1 MRILYLECN
10 MGAAGDML
18 TAALSE
24 LTENV
29 KAFENRFNALGIPN
43 VSLTLEK
50 SEKCGITGTHA
61 RVTVGGEE
69 EDEHMHD
76 HHHDHHDHHHHEHHH
91 HTTLSDVEHIIS
103 HFNVSD
109 TVKENA
115 KAVYKLIAEAEAHA
129 HGRETGDIHFHEVGT
144 LDAIADV
151 TAVCMLME
159 EINPDKIV
167 VSPVSVGSGSVKC
180 AHGILPVPAPA
191 TEYILRGV
199 PIGGTDIKGEL
210 CTPTGAALLKRFADE
225 FGAMPEMKI
234 IKTGYGMGTKD
245 FERANMVRAFI
256 GEADT
261 SGGEVVE
268 LRCNIDDMTGEQFGF
283 ATEEIMRGGAL
294 DVYTAP
300 IVMKKN
306 RPGTLLTVLCRAENK
321 EDIIS
326 LIFKHTTTLGIRE
339 YSITRHTL
347 TRRETALKTPYGT
360 VRGKVSEGYGTKTVK
375 AEYEDLAAM
384 AREHNISLKNIKY
397 ETEE

>member
-225 FGAMPEMKI
+225 FGTMPSMKI

-256 GEADT
+256 GEADAD
-261 SGGEVVE
+261 GGEVVE
-268 LRCNIDDMTGEQFGF
+268 LRCNIDDRTGEQFGF
-283 ATEEIMRGGAL
+283 ATEESMRGGAL

-300 IVMKKN
+300 IVMKKS

-347 TRRETALKTPYGT
+347 TRRETTLKTPYGT
-360 VRGKVSEGYGTKTVK
+360 VRGKVSEGYGTTTVK

>member
-115 KAVYKLIAEAEAHA
+115 TAVYKLIAEAEAHA

-261 SGGEVVE
+261 SGGEV
-268 LRCNIDDMTGEQFGF
+268 
-283 ATEEIMRGGAL
+283 
-294 DVYTAP
+294 
-300 IVMKKN
+300 
-306 RPGTLLTVLCRAENK
+306 
-321 EDIIS
+321 
-326 LIFKHTTTLGIRE
+326 
-339 YSITRHTL
+339 
-347 TRRETALKTPYGT
+347 
-360 VRGKVSEGYGTKTVK
+360 
-375 AEYEDLAAM
+375 
-384 AREHNISLKNIKY
+384 
-397 ETEE
+397 